1 MTENQEIFGNVIK
14 ISLGGKELRLSPT
27 LACCMMLSRAPGL
40 EVLRQRVV
48 SYDLEAMVMVVAAG
62 IGQNAKEIAPSILKA
77 GMTNIMPSLNEVLV
91 GIARGGLTSAP
102 EGDDKG
108 EALAGS

>member
-14 ISLGGKELRLSPT
+14 LSLGGKEVRLNPT
-27 LACCMMLSRAPGL
+27 LACCMQLSRSPGL

-48 SYDLEAMVMVVAAG
+48 QYDLEAMVVVIAAG
-62 IGQNAKEIAPSILKA
+62 VGQNAKELPSLILKA
-77 GMTNIMPSLNEVLV
+77 GMTNIMPSLNEFLV
-91 GIARGGLTSAP
+91 GIATGGITP
-102 EGDDKG
+102 TGDNQG